1 MDYSGDSQRFSWI
14 AAACISFYGLG
25 SWIVVIGVWVELPVL
40 VNYLPEGWNLPAYL
54 SVLIQIANLGPLIY
68 VPLTKLCRTPGH
80 SFWSRC
86 LQPPERLANYTILI
100 VGLLSCVLLAHLW
113 NVVGPLPGKTNT
125 THSIGL
131 LVLALFAAVVDCT
144 SSVTF
149 VAYLSGL
156 PETYV
161 GALTFGEAF
170 SDLLPSL
177 IALIQGI
184 GEAPKCVN
192 TTAIVRPCVFN
203 RIRPIAHGHEHH
215 TGIIH
220 STRKRKC
227 VADPNLIDVLVSTVS
242 PYPEGTAVFQDTG
255 TRAFYAET

>member
-1 MDYSGDSQRFSWI
+1 MECF
-14 AAACISFYGLG
+14 G
-25 SWIVVIGVWVELPVL
+25 SDL
-40 VNYLPEGWNLPAYL
+40 YL
-54 SVLIQIANLGPLIY
+54 IIDTIKDIANLGPLIY
-68 VPLTKLCRTPGH
+68 VPLTKLCRTQGH

-86 LQPPERLANYTILI
+86 LQPPERLANYTILT

-113 NVVGPLPGKTNT
+113 SAVGPLPGKTNT

-170 SDLLPSL
+170 SELLPSL
-177 IALIQGI
+177 IALIQGV

-192 TTAIVRPCVFN
+192 F
-203 RIRPIAHGHEHH
+203 
-215 TGIIH
+215 
-220 STRKRKC
+220 
-227 VADPNLIDVLVSTVS
+227 
-242 PYPEGTAVFQDTG
+242 TG
-255 TRAFYAET
+255 TVISRRV